1 MSDKNLYEPSDR
13 ARNNSLINENEFREK
28 YKFSLENNENFW

>member
-13 ARNNSLINENEFREK
+13 ARNNSLINEKEFREK
-28 YKFSLENNENFW
+28 KCQHS